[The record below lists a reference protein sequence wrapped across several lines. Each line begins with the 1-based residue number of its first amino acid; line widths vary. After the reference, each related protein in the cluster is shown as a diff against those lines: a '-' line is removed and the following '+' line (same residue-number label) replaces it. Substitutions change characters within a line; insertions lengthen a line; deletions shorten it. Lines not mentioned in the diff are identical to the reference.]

1 MRLVRRRRFNG
12 RFEVGM
18 SELGFGYG
26 TTAQVIDS
34 ILATDEDVTLAVITD
49 VIGASYRPLG
59 AMMAIFPEGRRVGS
73 LSSGCVEKDIET
85 HAARAL
91 AEGTMQRIRYGAG
104 SPFFDIQLP
113 CGGGLEITLVPKPDR
128 KVLAELANQLGGRK
142 VTRAVLDMGQQQ
154 ISVRESDGS
163 EVTGWQ
169 GQCFEV
175 VIEPELNFLL
185 FGKGTEIVAF
195 AALVSSLRFG
205 CTVLSGDQETLD
217 EASRCGCNVRA
228 LKKPEFPPNVGVDAF
243 TAICLF
249 FHDHDWEPPILAVA
263 LDSPAFYIG
272 CQGSER
278 AAASR
283 REELKNI
290 GIGQAPLARLRGPI
304 GLVRSA
310 KDARTLSIGVLA
322 EILEV
327 HRELGGSHRQ

>member
-1 MRLVRRRRFNG
+1 
-12 RFEVGM
+12 M
-18 SELGFGYG
+18 SALGFGYG

-34 ILATDEDVTLAVITD
+34 IVASDEDVALAVITD
-49 VIGASYRPLG
+49 VVGASYRPLG
-59 AMMAIFPEGRRVGS
+59 AMMAIFPEQRRVGS
-73 LSSGCVEKDIET
+73 LSSGCVEKDIES
-85 HAARAL
+85 HAASAL

-128 KVLAELANQLGGRK
+128 DVLAELARRLSGRE
-142 VTRAVLDMGQQQ
+142 VACAVLDLERQE
-154 ISVRESDGS
+154 ISVRDSDGS
-163 EVTGWQ
+163 DVTGWQ
-169 GQCFEV
+169 GQRFNV

-217 EASRCGCNVRA
+217 EAKRCGCTVRA
-228 LKKPEFPPNVGVDAF
+228 LKKPEIPPDLEVDSF

-263 LDSPAFYIG
+263 LDSAAFYIG

-283 REELKNI
+283 RDELRNI
-290 GIGQAPLARLRGPI
+290 GVGEDHLGRLRGPI
-304 GLVRSA
+304 GLIKSA

-322 EILEV
+322 EILDV
-327 HRELGGSHRQ
+327 HRDLGGAR

>member
-1 MRLVRRRRFNG
+1 
-12 RFEVGM
+12 M
-18 SELGFGYG
+18 SALGFGYG
-26 TTAQVIDS
+26 TAAQVVNS
-34 ILATDEDVTLAVITD
+34 IVSSNEDVTLAVITD
-49 VIGASYRPLG
+49 VVGASYRPLG
-59 AMMAIFPEGRRVGS
+59 AMMAIFADGQRVGS
-73 LSSGCVEKDIET
+73 LSSGCVEKDIEN

-91 AEGTMQRIRYGAG
+91 EEGKIHQIRYGVG

-113 CGGGLEITLVPKPDR
+113 CGGGLEITLVPRPDR
-128 KVLAELANQLGGRK
+128 EVMAKLAGRLGGRE
-142 VTRAVLDMGQQQ
+142 VTRAVLDLDLQQ
-154 ISVRESDGS
+154 ISVRELGGS

-169 GQCFEV
+169 GQRFQV

-205 CTVLSGDQETLD
+205 CIVLSGDQETLD
-217 EASRCGCNVRA
+217 EAKGYGCDVRS
-228 LKKPEFPPNVGVDAF
+228 LKKPGFPSDLNVDAF

-278 AAASR
+278 AAESR

-290 GIGQAPLARLRGPI
+290 GIGHAKLAQLRGPI
-304 GLVRSA
+304 GLVKSA

-322 EILEV
+322 EILVV
-327 HRELGGSHRQ
+327 HRELGRTRRQ

>member
-1 MRLVRRRRFNG
+1 
-12 RFEVGM
+12 M
-18 SELGFGYG
+18 SALGYGYG

-34 ILATDEDVTLAVITD
+34 IVASDEDVALAVITD
-49 VIGASYRPLG
+49 VVGASYRPLG
-59 AMMAIFPEGRRVGS
+59 AMMAIFPEQRRVGS
-73 LSSGCVEKDIET
+73 LSSGCVEKDIES
-85 HAARAL
+85 HAASAL

-128 KVLAELANQLGGRK
+128 GVLAELARRLNGRE
-142 VTRAVLDMGQQQ
+142 VACAVLDLERQE
-154 ISVRESDGS
+154 ISVRDSDGS
-163 EVTGWQ
+163 DVTGWQ
-169 GQCFEV
+169 GRSFNV

-217 EASRCGCNVRA
+217 EAKRCGCTVRA
-228 LKKPEFPPNVGVDAF
+228 LKKPEFPPDLEVDLF

-263 LDSPAFYIG
+263 LDSSAFYIG

-283 REELKNI
+283 RDDLRNI
-290 GIGQAPLARLRGPI
+290 GIGEDHLGRLRGPI

-322 EILEV
+322 EILDV
-327 HRELGGSHRQ
+327 HRALGGAR

>member
-1 MRLVRRRRFNG
+1 
-12 RFEVGM
+12 M
-18 SELGFGYG
+18 SALGFGYG

-34 ILATDEDVTLAVITD
+34 IVASDEDVSLAVITD
-49 VIGASYRPLG
+49 VVGASYRPLG
-59 AMMAIFPEGRRVGS
+59 AMMAIFPEQRRVGS
-73 LSSGCVEKDIET
+73 LSSGCVEKDIESR
-85 HAARAL
+85 AVSAL

-113 CGGGLEITLVPKPDR
+113 CGGGLEITLVPMPDR
-128 KVLAELANQLGGRK
+128 DVLAELTHRLSGRE
-142 VTRAVLDMGQQQ
+142 VASAVLDLERQE
-154 ISVRESDGS
+154 ISVRDFDVSD
-163 EVTGWQ
+163 VTGWQ
-169 GQCFEV
+169 GQSFKL

-217 EASRCGCNVRA
+217 EAKRCGCTVRA
-228 LKKPEFPPNVGVDAF
+228 LKKPEFPPDLEVDSF

-263 LDSPAFYIG
+263 LDSSAFYIG

-278 AAASR
+278 SAASR
-283 REELKNI
+283 RDELRKI
-290 GIGQAPLARLRGPI
+290 GVDEDHLGRLRGPI

-322 EILEV
+322 EILDV
-327 HRELGGSHRQ
+327 HRALGGVR